1 MTSSKILHRF
11 FQESEEVHVAWEQGF
26 YFWGKITL
34 ASFPRCCWLV
44 FTDSL
49 STRITNFAC
58 RIILGIKKFN
68 LISAA
73 RKSLGWLSVRQ
84 TLLLNTVT
92 MVQRCRTNQAPPYLC
107 SLFHDRFSVSG
118 RSTRNMSQLNL
129 PKSRL
134 STGQR
139 SFAFLGAKE
148 YNLLLENIRNLNN
161 ISSFKRKVAAHF
173 LRNFS

>member
-1 MTSSKILHRF
+1 M
-11 FQESEEVHVAWEQGF
+11 
-26 YFWGKITL
+26 

-84 TLLLNTVT
+84 INTNT

-139 SFAFLGAKE
+139 SFAFSWG
-148 YNLLLENIRNLNN
+148 
-161 ISSFKRKVAAHF
+161 KRIQPTPRKHSELKQYIEF
-173 LRNFS
+173 